1 MIAFSSVWWMHIL
14 TRNSLSSCETVDTK
28 LFIITFSRPTW
39 YSCIKLIHYD
49 LNSSNTSTS
58 NLENISWHKNLISQM
73 KYHQVKNIL
82 IIPLRISLQL
92 QQVLYYWSWSDS
104 LTVSEL
110 KLLAPNS
117 QKSPSVFNKMIWQK
131 FFMWYDIRNRFSSMT
146 KPYSYK
152 FMNIRINKVQ
162 IYIILTI
169 QSQPHSPH
177 KNKQTKRR
185 AWEPGTVKISI

>member
-1 MIAFSSVWWMHIL
+1 MIAFSSVWWIHIL
-14 TRNSLSSCETVDTK
+14 IRNSLSSRETVDTK
-28 LFIITFSRPTW
+28 FFIITFSRPTW

-58 NLENISWHKNLISQM
+58 NLENISWHKNLISQT

-92 QQVLYYWSWSDS
+92 QQLLYYWSWSDS

-117 QKSPSVFNKMIWQK
+117 QKSPSVFNKIIWQK
-131 FFMWYDIRNRFSSMT
+131 FFMWYDIRNRFSRMT

-169 QSQPHSPH
+169 
-177 KNKQTKRR
+177 
-185 AWEPGTVKISI
+185 